1 MDFEWDPEK
10 AEVNE
15 RKHGVAFSD
24 ASTVFGDPLAVTF
37 SDPDHSLDEHRFL
50 TFGVSRAGRL
60 LVLSHAESQ
69 GRVRIISARPVTR
82 RERKTYEDG

>member
-15 RKHGVAFSD
+15 RKHRVAFSD

-37 SDPDHSLDEHRFL
+37 SDPDHSLDAHRFL
-50 TFGVSRAGRL
+50 TFGVSRTGSL
-60 LVLSHAESQ
+60 LVVSHSERQ
-69 GRVRIISARPVTR
+69 GRGKDHQRPATR
-82 RERKTYEDG
+82 RERKMYEDG